1 MTLLSLTVRLRTY
14 PMKWGMFQTR
24 LWTSVLVTGAL
35 LLCGGYAPAKIV
47 FDSGRDGGSI
57 CVMDDDG
64 SNVQNLTFT
73 PRPQFDGAPAWSP
86 DGTRIAFHRNLSKG
100 GGQQIESFVM
110 DKDGSNVQ

>member
-1 MTLLSLTVRLRTY
+1 MTLLSRTVSIALS
-14 PMKWGMFQTR
+14 MSLTR
-24 LWTSVLVTGAL
+24 LLTSVLVTGAL
-35 LLCGGYAPAKIV
+35 LLCGGHALAKIV
-47 FDSGRDGGSI
+47 FTSSRDGRGI
-57 CVMDDDG
+57 YVMDDDG